1 MTTIW
6 YMVPETWSAT
16 DRIFLSS
23 WAIFCPFTLLTAPK
37 MKTSK
42 NWKKKPGD
50 IIIQHKCTKN
60 HNSMYYCAW
69 DMVHDRCN
77 CYFSFWT
84 IFCPFTHQTARQKE
98 IKKKKKKSLGDI
110 TCIIYTTAPKIMI
123 VCYTVP
129 ETWHVTDITIFHFGL
144 IIALLPQTARKMKVP
159 KKWKKLL

>member
-23 WAIFCPFTLLTAPK
+23 WAIFCPFTLLTAQK
-37 MKTSK
+37 IKISK
-42 NWKKKPGD
+42 NWRKKPGD

-60 HNSMYYCAW
+60 HNPMYYCSW

-98 IKKKKKKSLGDI
+98 IKKKKEKI
-110 TCIIYTTAPKIMI
+110 TRRYHLYHLHNCTKNNDRMLH
-123 VCYTVP
+123 CS
-129 ETWHVTDITIFHFGL
+129 WNMWL
-144 IIALLPQTARKMKVP
+144 I
-159 KKWKKLL
+159 